1 MFLKYSNS
9 LFYFILFL
17 TPFVVI
23 SSESWVLM
31 WLAMEIN
38 LMMFIPLLMNKIN
51 SNSTS
56 SAIKYFIIQAGASII
71 LVMSFMVFS
80 KFNALNSVNIN
91 NEMIVVS
98 MTMKSGIPPLQFWL
112 PQVMETMEFYDI
124 IVLLTWQKISPMFIM
139 SFYITNL
146 LIVVILASAIV
157 GTLGG
162 LNQNSMKKIL
172 AYSSMSHSSWIIMTL
187 FMNMKMWFIYFI
199 MYSIM
204 VLMVV
209 SICVSF
215 NLSNLSNLE
224 SINMSEKTKVLITM
238 NLLSLGGLP
247 PFIGFMMKF
256 MIINYVIQTMIL
268 KVMLLAMIMMSLFS
282 LFYYMKVSYSFM
294 FKNSL
299 VFKFEESKEKEMS
312 NSQVIITLLSSL
324 ILPGILI
331 LM

>member
-9 LFYFILFL
+9 LFYFVLFL

-31 WLAMEIN
+31 WLAMEVN

-51 SNSTS
+51 SDSTS
-56 SAIKYFIIQAGASII
+56 SAIKYFIIQAGASVVLI
-71 LVMSFMVFS
+71 MSFMIFS
-80 KFNALNSVNIN
+80 KFNILNSIYIN
-91 NEMIVVS
+91 NEMIVIS
-98 MTMKSGIPPLQFWL
+98 MAMKSGIPPLQFWL

-146 LIVVILASAIV
+146 LIVVILAGAII

-187 FMNMKMWFIYFI
+187 FMNMKMWFIYFV

-215 NLSNLSNLE
+215 NLNNLSNLE
-224 SINMSEKTKVLITM
+224 SINISEKTKVLITM

-256 MIINYVIQTMIL
+256 MIINYVVQTMIL
-268 KVMLLAMIMMSLFS
+268 KMMLLIMIMMSLFS
-282 LFYYMKVSYSFM
+282 LFYYMKVSYGFM

-299 VFKFEESKEKEMS
+299 VFKFEGGGEKEMS
-312 NSQVIITLLSSL
+312 NAQVITTLMSSL